1 MKASFVSTPLQQAF
15 GLQYLSVILIVVC
28 LILQNLQMEA
38 VGISSVHVREGK
50 NSTESHAVTDLGQ
63 DTKVQEMV
71 ALKRV
76 GRVPFYELFD
86 PETGEMRE
94 ESYWTIKTFYSS
106 HEISLRIVLFAQSSE
121 DFATVLAR
129 SISLQ
134 RRLAKDGY
142 LDSDI
147 SVIASQRFDL
157 NQAVVSIY
165 KRESA

>member
-71 ALKRV
+71 ALKGLEGFPSMSFLIPRQV
-76 GRVPFYELFD
+76 
-86 PETGEMRE
+86 
-94 ESYWTIKTFYSS
+94 K
-106 HEISLRIVLFAQSSE
+106 
-121 DFATVLAR
+121 
-129 SISLQ
+129 
-134 RRLAKDGY
+134 
-142 LDSDI
+142 
-147 SVIASQRFDL
+147 
-157 NQAVVSIY
+157 
-165 KRESA
+165 